1 MLSNNLKGAKMVE
14 EDISADNTLKERF
27 LSPPLHTKTLH
38 QIIITSRGQLL
49 LEDMNFI
56 EPFISLWALFFC
68 NWTLFMCWMRL
79 FMTPKFEQWFVCWWQ
94 PFFAVFLPSSCDF
107 LHLSSLYILQI
118 MANHKWISE
127 YNFSLKNHIIGQVD
141 KELLLVFH
149 LHLFPN
155 LFYEHICYWPSMFL
169 KLLSVNFMHEIWQQL
184 ILSQRSVT
192 DKICVWIDI
201 RSTELKMKNMNSK
214 KLCS

>member
-49 LEDMNFI
+49 LQDMNFI

-79 FMTPKFEQWFVCWWQ
+79 
-94 PFFAVFLPSSCDF
+94 LR
-107 LHLSSLYILQI
+107 L
-118 MANHKWISE
+118 
-127 YNFSLKNHIIGQVD
+127 
-141 KELLLVFH
+141 
-149 LHLFPN
+149 PN
-155 LFYEHICYWPSMFL
+155 LSNG
-169 KLLSVNFMHEIWQQL
+169 LSVGGSL
-184 ILSQRSVT
+184 SILRFYQAAVTFYTCTLRSSYKECPTINDFQNITLPLRTIFKV
-192 DKICVWIDI
+192 K
-201 RSTELKMKNMNSK
+201 
-214 KLCS
+214 